1 VSLSKEEAVAKTQ
14 ALALWMRNYSGEK
27 LGEQVVEAAVQLVP
41 LFRDMLSQTD
51 LSDLLNAADDV
62 SQEHSVDQELAAGV

>member
-1 VSLSKEEAVAKTQ
+1 
-14 ALALWMRNYSGEK
+14 MRNYSGEK